1 MIDVMG
7 QKVCKLN
14 WSRSESIPIY
24 HERKECESPTADRLL
39 SIFNN
44 VQFHMILNHGKVDEV
59 FQPEISGIQGK
70 ILKMMEIDPEKYVLP
85 D

>member
-39 SIFNN
+39 SIFSN
-44 VQFHMILNHGKVDEV
+44 VQFHMLLNHGKADEV
-59 FQPEISGIQGK
+59 FHPEFSGIQRK
-70 ILKMMEIDPEKYVLP
+70 TLRMMGIDPERYDLP